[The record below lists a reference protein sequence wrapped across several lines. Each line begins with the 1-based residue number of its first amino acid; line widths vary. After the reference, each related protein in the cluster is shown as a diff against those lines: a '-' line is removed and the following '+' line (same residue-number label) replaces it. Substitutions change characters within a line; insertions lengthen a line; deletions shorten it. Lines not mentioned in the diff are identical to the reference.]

1 MSDAPRLAIQ
11 IVTWNSEDVIGECLA
26 SLAAQS
32 VRDFELVIVDNASQD
47 ATVARIEAALA
58 RGLAATLV
66 RAERNTGFCGGH
78 NLALGRSRAPWVL
91 LLNPDTTLGADFVKR
106 AIETSQR
113 IDADVGTVAPLIL
126 REDGRIDSTGLFLD
140 RLRRVFD
147 RGQGRSPELY
157 AREEDVFG
165 CTGAAAL
172 HRRAMLLD
180 VAEGGRPLDERL
192 FAYYDD
198 LDLSW
203 RAQLR
208 GWRCR
213 YVPSLVVRHARAG
226 RNAVR
231 AEAGRSPRAL
241 EQRLAVRNRLLVL
254 LKCERLRDAL
264 AALPWLVPYEAAR
277 LVYVVLRAPRSLPGY
292 ADAVRLAPSFWRSRR
307 IVEQRARPARL
318 LAAPFFPHVA
328 RNAS

>member
-1 MSDAPRLAIQ
+1 MSEAPALSIQ
-11 IVTWNSEDVIGECLA
+11 IVTWNSEDVIGACLA
-26 SLAAQS
+26 SLAAQC
-32 VRDFELVIVDNASQD
+32 VRAFEVVIVDNASQD
-47 ATVARIEAALA
+47 ATAACVERALA
-58 RGLAATLV
+58 QGLPGTLV
-66 RAERNTGFCGGH
+66 RSGRNLGFCGGH
-78 NLALGRSRAPWVL
+78 NLALGRSQASWIL
-91 LLNPDTTLGADFVKR
+91 LLNPDTHVGVDFVER
-106 AIETSQR
+106 TLETLQR
-113 IDADVGTVAPLIL
+113 TDPDVGTVAPLIV
-126 REDGRIDSTGLFLD
+126 RQDGRIDSTGLFLD

-147 RGQGRSPELY
+147 RGQGKPAQRY

-172 HRRAMLLD
+172 HRRAMLAD
-180 VAEGGRPLDERL
+180 VAEDGQAFDERL

-213 YVPSLVVRHARAG
+213 YVPSLVVVHARAG

-231 AEAGRSPRAL
+231 AAEGRRGRAL

-264 AALPWLVPYEAAR
+264 AALPWLLPYELAR
-277 LVYVVLRAPRSLPGY
+277 LAYVALRAPGSLPGY
-292 ADAVRLAPSFWRSRR
+292 LDALRLAPTFWRSRR
-307 IVEQRARPARL
+307 LVRQRAHPARL
-318 LAAPFFPHVA
+318 LAAPFFPHAA
-328 RNAS
+328 RDAS